1 MPVVSV
7 VRERLNVTNVPETDR
22 PEDYSLCLPSA
33 VVATS
38 GACDKMLMEHE
49 WKLRYSQAHD
59 ALHSLRQTLRYRS
72 YLLKFKD
79 RHLTGQ
85 GSNTRARATLKGVE
99 AKISTAT
106 QRYHTAHAALTS
118 LSPFLNKSGWQ
129 TSLRILRAG
138 DIRSMTDMLDGDTE
152 GSCTFSWIWKVHGA
166 SRDDDDRNGSL
177 DAMRIEWCKARAR
190 ANRWTEEVGLLK
202 FRLLYACQAVISG
215 SSALYLLRPLLATS
229 WSPNDLDIYVSES
242 NLQLLLAALAI
253 EGYHEVRTSFAR
265 IKHYSRPGFHS
276 VITLM
281 RSRQSIEVIVSTSS
295 SAIFPIYRFHST
307 LLMNFL
313 THDSLCCSYPHLTL
327 RGLSLI
333 HPFFAHNT
341 ILNRASIDALL
352 KYHCRGFTYLTCYHV
367 HRHLPCFKHLIHKL
381 NDSSSMWVVTKL
393 APFAPHTRMDTYTRL
408 GIVNARWCLG
418 GELCTTD
425 SFSNFTKSSVQI
437 HLDS

>member
-1 MPVVSV
+1 MSDLTRLLPVELWYHILGYLHLGQIIHFSTTCKFHSKL
-7 VRERLNVTNVPETDR
+7 VR
-22 PEDYSLCLPSA
+22 
-33 VVATS
+33 
-38 GACDKMLMEHE
+38 
-49 WKLRYSQAHD
+49 RYILYRRRHLAARFFHD
-59 ALHSLRQTLRYRS
+59 ADKL
-72 YLLKFKD
+72 
-79 RHLTGQ
+79 
-85 GSNTRARATLKGVE
+85 
-99 AKISTAT
+99 
-106 QRYHTAHAALTS
+106 
-118 LSPFLNKSGWQ
+118 
-129 TSLRILRAG
+129 
-138 DIRSMTDMLDGDTE
+138 
-152 GSCTFSWIWKVHGA
+152 
-166 SRDDDDRNGSL
+166 
-177 DAMRIEWCKARAR
+177 
-190 ANRWTEEVGLLK
+190 
-202 FRLLYACQAVISG
+202 FRLLYACQAVISS